1 MESNIIEPEQKD
13 LLLDVLSWRFAGNM
27 GRHPGLQWDE
37 VLRRLEEHPEK
48 LWSLRAMEET
58 GGEPD
63 VIGRDK
69 NTGEFIFCDC
79 APESPKGRR
88 SLCYDPE
95 ALQSRKEHKPRQ
107 SAIGMAEEMGI
118 SLLNEERTGNFSNW
132 GGSIPKPPAGL
143 LHHPRS
149 GSLGE
154 PFSVTGVTIGFLSI
168 ITAPNPIMPPEGFA
182 GC

>member
-1 MESNIIEPEQKD
+1 MNWLRGRAWRRYRESEPENYQDMESNIIEPEQKD

-95 ALQSRKEHKPRQ
+95 ALQSRKEHKPR
-107 SAIGMAEEMGI
+107 IGRA
-118 SLLNEERTGNFSNW
+118 
-132 GGSIPKPPAGL
+132 
-143 LHHPRS
+143 H
-149 GSLGE
+149 
-154 PFSVTGVTIGFLSI
+154 V
-168 ITAPNPIMPPEGFA
+168 
-182 GC
+182 